1 MLTTEEQ
8 LEKLNNFHKALE
20 EKGFLDENL
29 KREME
34 TWKQILINS
43 LKTNDFLNTK
53 NEELRVELLKEM
65 ATRGGL
71 NQQILNYKVKEQ
83 EFNRQITNLDKQKR
97 ELVGKIE
104 KEKILTN
111 SYREEKNEISQ
122 QAQQDRIN
130 FLNNLRDKQN
140 KLNSLEVDLNI
151 SDELLADKNQK
162 LALFYQD
169 LANLTK
175 EKNKLENKNNQK
187 QKQIIL
193 LMKQLA
199 ADQKNNKD
207 LIELTNRL
215 EKKLEKSK
223 KRKEKL
229 INAKKY
235 HRQQINSLNTKLTK
249 ANQEKKDL
257 ETQLAT
263 EKKNHQNTNRLVQQ
277 QQTIVKLNSQLAS
290 KDKIIQQQTQRI
302 KELEHKPPVVQIKKE
317 EVVKEKE
324 LTVATEYLVE
334 VNQEIESEEQKKE
347 IQRLNKII
355 QELRTQLAQKSV
367 PINQI
372 IVKENLPKNN
382 IERERERERENLYC
396 LFC

>member
-97 ELVGKIE
+97 ELVGKIK

-140 KLNSLEVDLNI
+140 TLNSLEVDLNI
-151 SDELLADKNQK
+151 SDELLADKNQ
-162 LALFYQD
+162 
-169 LANLTK
+169 
-175 EKNKLENKNNQK
+175 
-187 QKQIIL
+187 
-193 LMKQLA
+193 
-199 ADQKNNKD
+199 
-207 LIELTNRL
+207 
-215 EKKLEKSK
+215 
-223 KRKEKL
+223 
-229 INAKKY
+229 
-235 HRQQINSLNTKLTK
+235 
-249 ANQEKKDL
+249 
-257 ETQLAT
+257 
-263 EKKNHQNTNRLVQQ
+263 
-277 QQTIVKLNSQLAS
+277 
-290 KDKIIQQQTQRI
+290 
-302 KELEHKPPVVQIKKE
+302 
-317 EVVKEKE
+317 
-324 LTVATEYLVE
+324 
-334 VNQEIESEEQKKE
+334 
-347 IQRLNKII
+347 
-355 QELRTQLAQKSV
+355 
-367 PINQI
+367 
-372 IVKENLPKNN
+372 
-382 IERERERERENLYC
+382 
-396 LFC
+396 

>member
-1 MLTTEEQ
+1 
-8 LEKLNNFHKALE
+8 
-20 EKGFLDENL
+20 
-29 KREME
+29 
-34 TWKQILINS
+34 
-43 LKTNDFLNTK
+43 
-53 NEELRVELLKEM
+53 
-65 ATRGGL
+65 
-71 NQQILNYKVKEQ
+71 
-83 EFNRQITNLDKQKR
+83 
-97 ELVGKIE
+97 
-104 KEKILTN
+104 
-111 SYREEKNEISQ
+111 
-122 QAQQDRIN
+122 
-130 FLNNLRDKQN
+130 
-140 KLNSLEVDLNI
+140 
-151 SDELLADKNQK
+151 
-162 LALFYQD
+162 
-169 LANLTK
+169 LTK

-249 ANQEKKDL
+249 ANQEKKGL
-257 ETQLAT
+257 ETQPAT
-263 EKKNHQNTNRLVQQ
+263 EKKNHQNTNILVQQ

-317 EVVKEKE
+317 EAVKEKE

-382 IERERERERENLYC
+382 REREREREREFIIAYFVSFAGMAAIC
-396 LFC
+396 LLLWKAMFKNQRKKELF